1 MRAPTTV
8 ALPSMRLQDMQ
19 DCSNVGVRP
28 RSTIGV
34 TSIFFIS
41 SRPSLLGWTTPAC
54 VRMSLH
60 EYTVATVWVNNVAL
74 NDLSA
79 VIWTSCAQHTSAI
92 SLYGFFFTRVS
103 LSAPGANEEVLAPL
117 ECASAPRTEFPPS
130 GLPEDSASTS
140 DPSAK
145 KVSAIPTWYLPL
157 PSRRARGFPQL
168 VRVLRMEPLAVL
180 FLLSTEVSDATFK
193 DSFPCWM
200 TREFLLKA
208 TNRNIR
214 AQRYYVMREFF
225 A

>member
-28 RSTIGV
+28 RSTIGE

-41 SRPSLLGWTTPAC
+41 SRPSLSWTTPAC

-92 SLYGFFFTRVS
+92 LLYVFFTRVS

-140 DPSAK
+140 DPSVK
-145 KVSAIPTWYLPL
+145 RFRQFLHGIFRYL
-157 PSRRARGFPQL
+157 L
-168 VRVLRMEPLAVL
+168 VRL
-180 FLLSTEVSDATFK
+180 EVS
-193 DSFPCWM
+193 
-200 TREFLLKA
+200 L
-208 TNRNIR
+208 N
-214 AQRYYVMREFF
+214 
-225 A
+225 